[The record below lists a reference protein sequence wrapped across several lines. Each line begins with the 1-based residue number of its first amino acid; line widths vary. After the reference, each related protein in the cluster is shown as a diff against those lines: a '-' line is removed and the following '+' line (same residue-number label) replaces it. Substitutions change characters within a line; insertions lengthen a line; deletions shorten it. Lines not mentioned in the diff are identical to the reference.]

1 MNKSSKIK
9 VGISIGDINGIGM
22 EVIIKTFRDK
32 RMQELCTPIVFGS
45 SKVASFHRK
54 TLAIDDFSFNII
66 DSIDKANNKKANLI
80 NCWKEEASI
89 ELGENTATGG
99 QFAFRSLEAATMALQ
114 KGNIDV
120 LVTAPINKQ
129 NIQSENFKFPGHTE
143 YLAQK
148 GNGEALM
155 LMLSESMRVGV
166 VTGHIPLEKV
176 SEAISQEKVLEK
188 LRLFNNSLK
197 QDFGIRKPK
206 IAVLGLNPHAG
217 DAGVLGDEEDKTIK
231 PALQTAQKEG
241 IVTYGPYPA
250 DSFFGSDKLSAFDGI
265 LAMYHDQG
273 LIPFKTLAFGKGVN
287 FTAGLSFVRTSP
299 DHGTAYEIAGKNQA
313 SEQSFREA
321 VFAACDIFKK
331 RQEFKEITANP
342 LAVSER
348 KTIKRSGRQRP
359 E

>member
-1 MNKSSKIK
+1 MSNTPKIK
-9 VGISIGDINGIGM
+9 VGISIGDINGIGL
-22 EVIIKTFRDK
+22 EVITKTFRDK

-54 TLAIDDFSFNII
+54 ALEIDDFSFNII
-66 DSIDKANNKKANLI
+66 DTVDKANNKKANLI

-89 ELGENTATGG
+89 ELGENTEAGG
-99 QFAFRSLEAATMALQ
+99 KFAFQSLEAATTALQ
-114 KGNIDV
+114 KGEVDV

-129 NIQSENFKFPGHTE
+129 NIQSADFQFPGHTE

-148 GNGEALM
+148 GDGEALM
-155 LMLSESMRVGV
+155 LMLSERMRIGV
-166 VTGHIPLEKV
+166 VTGHIPLDQV
-176 SEAISQEKVLEK
+176 AEAISQEKVLEK
-188 LRLFNNSLK
+188 LRLFNQSLK

-217 DAGVLGDEEDKTIK
+217 DAGVLGKEEDNTIK
-231 PALQTAQKEG
+231 PALKIAKEEG

-250 DSFFGSDKLSAFDGI
+250 DSFFGSDKLAAFDGV

-299 DHGTAYEIAGKNQA
+299 DHGTAFEIAGKNEA
-313 SEQSFREA
+313 NEQSFREA

-331 RQEFKEITANP
+331 RQEFTNINANP

-348 KTIKRSGRQRP
+348 KVFKRTGRQRA